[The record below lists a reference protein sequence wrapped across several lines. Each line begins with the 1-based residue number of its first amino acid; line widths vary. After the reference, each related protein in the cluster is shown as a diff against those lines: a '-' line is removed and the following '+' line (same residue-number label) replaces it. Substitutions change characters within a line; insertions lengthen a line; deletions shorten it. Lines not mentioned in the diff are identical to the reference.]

1 MKDLKLLE
9 LSASDPPHFLVSN
22 GINDS
27 LKAYPP
33 KQFRKR
39 LQQLERCHSINM
51 SLDKEQIAKAYNKYS
66 DFFLALRN
74 LLLGCHF
81 FKHQKKYLKFNDDTW
96 IDVKWIK
103 NPYRCV
109 PEYRSHKDKTLNH
122 HLAHYKGLIQ
132 TLSRKE
138 VQNFQLTF
146 KKFFKAMDISE
157 WLYMLDQWEIGIR
170 KGASINEYMW
180 IESSQYFDAL
190 YKLYE
195 AALLASLW
203 AEYRSFPPN
212 HHLWS
217 VQLNSYY
224 DGYDAANPF
233 ENLCYLFQDIGTTTL
248 MHTIQAL
255 YLNRQSQ
262 ETRIHTD
269 FKNFRFV
276 VKQALEVGWLLLQ
289 TNYYPANWL
298 NPDALHWI
306 NCPVSEEELDRWR
319 PQYITLKEQ
328 KDLPHTLSKLYYGL
342 DIRDFIFEF
351 EGRLI
356 DYLSLKDL
364 LKYEHI
370 HHKTGT
376 TLFKIVEVL
385 TLITIDLC
393 KRKTDKK
400 KIRYRW

>member
-1 MKDLKLLE
+1 MKNLKLLE
-9 LSASDPPHFLVSN
+9 LSDSETAPFLTSN
-22 GINDS
+22 GIDDCLN
-27 LKAYPP
+27 AYPP
-33 KQFRKR
+33 QRFRKR

-66 DFFLALRN
+66 DFFLELRN

-109 PEYRSHKDKTLNH
+109 PEYRSCKDKSLNH
-122 HLAHYKGLIQ
+122 YLAHYKGLIQ

-157 WLYMLDQWEIGIR
+157 WLYMLDQWEKGIR
-170 KGASINEYMW
+170 KGENINEYMG
-180 IESSQYFDAL
+180 IECSQYFNAL
-190 YKLYE
+190 SKLYE
-195 AALLASLW
+195 AALLAKSW
-203 AEYRSFPPN
+203 ADYSYFPPN

-217 VQLNSYY
+217 VQLKSFY
-224 DGYDAANPF
+224 DGYAAANPLD
-233 ENLCYLFQDIGTTTL
+233 NLCYLFQDIDTTTI

-255 YLNRQSQ
+255 YLNYQS
-262 ETRIHTD
+262 EKIRVYTD
-269 FKNFRFV
+269 LNDFRSV
-276 VKQALEVGWLLLQ
+276 VKRAIEVGWLLLQ
-289 TNYYPANWL
+289 TNYYPDNWL
-298 NPDALHWI
+298 NPDALDWI

-319 PQYITLKEQ
+319 PKYVTSEEQ
-328 KDLPHTLSKLYYGL
+328 KNLPLTLSKLYYGL
-342 DIRDFIFEF
+342 DIRDFIFDF

-356 DYLSLKDL
+356 DYLSLKKL
-364 LKYEHI
+364 LKYEHT
-370 HHKTGT
+370 HHKIGI

-393 KRKTDKK
+393 KRKTDKE
-400 KIRYRW
+400 KIQYR